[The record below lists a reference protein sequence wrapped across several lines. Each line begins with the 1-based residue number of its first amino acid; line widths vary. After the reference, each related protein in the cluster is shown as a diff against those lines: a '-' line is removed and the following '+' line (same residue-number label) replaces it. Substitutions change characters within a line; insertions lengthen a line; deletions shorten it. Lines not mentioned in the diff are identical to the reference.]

1 MSGLFNTLNT
11 ANKGLMT
18 QQTALHVTGH
28 NITNA
33 NTPGF
38 TRQRLDV
45 KADLAFRY
53 TGVGQLGT
61 GTKMSG
67 IVRFSNAYVA
77 RQIRQENGVF
87 EKFKSK
93 SEAIDELEMIFNEPS
108 SSGLNF
114 YIGEMFDS
122 WKELSMNPELSTS
135 KTLVVE
141 KSIAFTD
148 IANHMLNQMDSLTN
162 ETHGQI
168 EKNVLDFNTTIDKLD
183 SLNRQIYNIGIRD
196 EVPNDLLDQRD
207 LFLKDLSSL
216 ADFTADFDKY
226 GRVEVK
232 LNPEAGSKNIL
243 EFNGNK
249 AKLQYDKN
257 ENNPDGVF
265 SLVSNVGDKEEKQII
280 KISSGSIKGYRDS
293 LSDIK
298 IRSDELKLNIKVIA
312 QSVNKVHVDDIFKIE
327 DSGRINVVDKYK
339 NNHSLINASG
349 TKFDNNNQNTE
360 AGNGDRALAIS
371 KIREVRFKLD
381 DNDINNIITNTYDE
395 DTLSFSQ
402 NNMGKTIEGMYRDT
416 VAKIGISK
424 QHSDNMIENQE
435 ALLDQLNLRR
445 ESESGVSLDEE
456 VSNVIKF
463 QKAYEANARVISVL
477 TEMLD
482 TLINRTGV

>member
-232 LNPEAGSKNIL
+232 LNSEDGSKNIL

-257 ENNPDGVF
+257 ENNPDEVF

-312 QSVNKVHVDDIFKIE
+312 QSVNKVHGDDIFKIE

-349 TKFDNNNQNTE
+349 AKFGKNNQNTE

-371 KIREVRFKLD
+371 KIREVRFKL
-381 DNDINNIITNTYDE
+381 NDNNIITNTYDK

-402 NNMGKTIEGMYRDT
+402 DNMGKTIEGMYRDT